1 MKNLKIPLFI
11 LSLLLILSLLGFALE
26 RYVAGISFS
35 DFSPFKSREESAYTI
50 AEEIGDLYL
59 LNTSEYRVKLIFPYD
74 FINRD
79 VDWRQIKYLFEQN
92 LEPEESERNQLEIY
106 RSCLDAGI
114 DPAVD
119 NYNFIILTAVVK
131 AGINISGTAYDNPQF
146 YDKELLSQ
154 FISINDHEM
163 GKSISLFIPDAGI
176 TEYYIEDRKTD
187 NDNFPDAELTP
198 GQWRDL
204 VNFLN
209 PRIVDKVIDLGI
221 LDNAGEN
228 NRILIEKILKDS
240 GFTKVS
246 FTGNRL

>member
-1 MKNLKIPLFI
+1 MKSLKIPLLI
-11 LSLLLILSLLGFALE
+11 LSLLLVLSLLGFALE

-50 AEEIGDLYL
+50 ADEIGDLYL

-74 FINRD
+74 FTDRN
-79 VDWRQIKYLFEQN
+79 VNWWQIKSLYEQN
-92 LEPEESERNQLEIY
+92 IEPEESERNQLEIY
-106 RSCLDAGI
+106 SSCIDAGI

-131 AGINISGTAYDNPQF
+131 AGINISGTVYDNPQS
-146 YDKELLSQ
+146 YDKDMLSQ
-154 FISINDHEM
+154 FISINEHDM
-163 GKSISLFIPDAGI
+163 GKNITLFIPDAGI

-209 PRIVDKVIDLGI
+209 PRIVEKVIELGI
-221 LDNAGEN
+221 LNNAGEN

-240 GFTKVS
+240 GFSNVS